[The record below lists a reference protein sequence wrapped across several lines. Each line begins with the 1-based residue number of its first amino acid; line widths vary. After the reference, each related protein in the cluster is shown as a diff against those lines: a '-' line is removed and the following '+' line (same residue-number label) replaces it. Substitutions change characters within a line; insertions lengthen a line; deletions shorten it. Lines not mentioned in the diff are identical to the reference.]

1 MHCNNCEAIN
11 LRQRRLIAFYLEY
24 FLLQMQQ
31 KEVKIFVED
40 NNMTSNLREIGMIA
54 RALDSISNV
63 EFKAFDLAKGQYLY
77 LARIAENP
85 GIIQEK
91 LSEMIMVDRTT
102 VARAVKKLL
111 ADGMIVKRDSAENLK
126 IKHLEVTDK
135 GRELYDVIKREN
147 DYSEMVALQGFTAD
161 EVQTLNDLLHRMR
174 ENVASD
180 WNAVKK
186 GHQREH

>member
-1 MHCNNCEAIN
+1 
-11 LRQRRLIAFYLEY
+11 
-24 FLLQMQQ
+24 MQQ
-31 KEVKIFVED
+31 KQVKIFIED
-40 NNMTSNLREIGMIA
+40 DNMTSNLREIGMIA
-54 RALDSISNV
+54 RALDSISNL
-63 EFKAFDLAKGQYLY
+63 EFKAIDLTKGQYLY

-85 GIIQEK
+85 GIIQEE

-111 ADGMIVKRDSAENLK
+111 ADGMVVKRDSAENLK

-147 DYSEMVALQGFTAD
+147 DYSEKVALQGFTAD
-161 EVQTLNDLLHRMR
+161 EVQTLNGLLHRMR

-186 GHQREH
+186 GHQREY